1 MTTKHIRKL
10 VTLGGFDALVEHCKV
25 SGGEVCRLEGQGSVI
40 LFTPGTSIP
49 PFQTS
54 QKKVVRYPLPP
65 RYRADLHNVLM
76 HGSFVLL
83 TNQNY
88 LVSQG
93 IRYSGQAISRLARN
107 NAQGA
112 VTSIEI
118 DVDPMPEVVE
128 ETAVLMGPLGH
139 YGHFSIETQERIPT
153 ILEWPEAL
161 KAVRVVSGHASPAV
175 EKTFDIL
182 GVPLGRRFSIQP
194 DKWYRFRRLL
204 VPSIASQRPALSDW
218 PIRKLRH
225 RFPKPRVDSS
235 RSRIFLDRAGMD
247 KRQLGNQ
254 GALLPL
260 LREAGFTIVQPETLD
275 LTEQIELFSNAA
287 VVLGV
292 IGSGFYNAV
301 WCRPGTRVAMIVN
314 TGYLSDCMNNCMP
327 GDAEMLFSY
336 FHGLEL
342 NPVLLGAS
350 ESAAS
355 GSTGLASYRYDRDVV
370 LPMEYLTRF
379 LEEL

>member
-1 MTTKHIRKL
+1 
-10 VTLGGFDALVEHCKV
+10 
-25 SGGEVCRLEGQGSVI
+25 
-40 LFTPGTSIP
+40 
-49 PFQTS
+49 
-54 QKKVVRYPLPP
+54 
-65 RYRADLHNVLM
+65 
-76 HGSFVLL
+76 
-83 TNQNY
+83 
-88 LVSQG
+88 
-93 IRYSGQAISRLARN
+93 
-107 NAQGA
+107 
-112 VTSIEI
+112 
-118 DVDPMPEVVE
+118 
-128 ETAVLMGPLGH
+128 
-139 YGHFSIETQERIPT
+139 
-153 ILEWPEAL
+153 
-161 KAVRVVSGHASPAV
+161 
-175 EKTFDIL
+175 
-182 GVPLGRRFSIQP
+182 
-194 DKWYRFRRLL
+194 
-204 VPSIASQRPALSDW
+204 
-218 PIRKLRH
+218 
-225 RFPKPRVDSS
+225 
-235 RSRIFLDRAGMD
+235 MD